1 MGGSMPD
8 GPSAIVVLPLPG
20 GARRMA
26 GMTAGGAA
34 PAAFVGR
41 ERELGAILDSAA
53 AGASGRSAT
62 ILLEGSSGMG
72 ASRLI
77 DEALRRIADPAN
89 GPGRPV
95 SIIRAD
101 SLPAWRGAPYAPF
114 RTAVDRFLDGRPIDQ
129 TLALLDPG
137 AEILLPLLPR
147 TAGRLGGTDRRW
159 ATRERLADRILEAFR
174 GVIGRASERGPV
186 ILVLEDLHVLD
197 AASRSLLAF
206 LSRTLG
212 DRPVTI
218 IGSYQPEALGPGHP
232 LRATLEAIDG
242 GPRPSRRIALPP
254 LDRADLRLLITSHEG
269 VAPSAPVLL
278 LVAERSGG
286 SPLLAEEVLV
296 ARRELSGASLT
307 VPLGQMVVARAAR
320 RTPECRRVLRILAVA
335 DGPLAPSELG
345 AVAAAYDAEIG
356 RPAPRSSTT
365 PRRAGDG
372 LDGDLAAGV
381 AEAVAHGFAELALP
395 WAGPRDPSGRRPVDG
410 STGNEPHAL
419 RIRNELIAAALAADL
434 LPGARRRLHAA
445 LGAVLADHPAEASC
459 HWHTAHEARQEL
471 ACTLIA
477 AAEAE
482 EIGAAADALVH
493 LERAIELAGAP
504 VTAGAISAAGEVEL
518 LGRAADAAAASGDAG
533 RAEAFIEAAIARHAD
548 RTDRAVRADL
558 TARLGFYRLAGGDR
572 DGAVIAFQRA
582 LELLSPGPGAARA
595 RLLATFAQV
604 RMLEGAFSEA
614 THLAEDA
621 IAATA
626 GAGPAARAWLGHAT
640 CTLGVVDGWL
650 GRMSAAIARLEAAL
664 GIALELG
671 CLDDAFRAR
680 ANLATILDLDGRRV
694 AAVEVTSE
702 GISAA
707 TAAGLEVAHGNLLR
721 GNAADFLVS
730 LGRWREARDMA
741 APCPRVGP
749 VRCAPRERGAPACL
763 RRDRD
768 GWRGGGR
775 PPARAALP
783 RARDDSRRPVRG
795 AHLRGRGIP
804 GAVARRSQRRRA
816 GRPCRLGA
824 HPRDGGLA
832 AGGPLRHDGPA
843 RCRRRGAGGGPAER
857 PRGDL
862 DGARLGV
869 PRARGCRA
877 DGGEGRRSRRCPRP
891 EGRRGRPGHG
901 QGVSPIAARRRRPGV
916 VVGGGRSL
924 GRDRAAVRRRPGP
937 LPRGGGASSARRR
950 PAAPA
955 ATGAWTP
962 AHPSSN
968 RRRSPWRSAP
978 SRCCAH
984 SSTSPSG
991 PGSSFPLLPSS
1002 SRRHGPRRPPTS
1014 RAPRRHGRVSSAD
1027 NPPPPPSTFGLS
1039 PREQGVLAEIV
1050 AGRTNREIGERL
1062 FISEKTVGVHVG
1074 NILAKLGV
1082 GGRVEAATV
1091 ALRLG
1096 LVDDRL
1102 ERTKKPGPTG
1112 PGFRGRRRGGAA

>member
-1 MGGSMPD
+1 
-8 GPSAIVVLPLPG
+8 
-20 GARRMA
+20 MA
-26 GMTAGGAA
+26 GMTAGGVA

-174 GVIGRASERGPV
+174 GVVGRASERGPV
-186 ILVLEDLHVLD
+186 ILVVEDLHVLD

-254 LDRADLRLLITSHEG
+254 LDRADLRLLITGHEG

-356 RPAPRSSTT
+356 RPAPRSSAT

-395 WAGPRDPSGRRPVDG
+395 WAGPRDPSGRRPVDA

-504 VTAGAISAAGEVEL
+504 VTAGAISAAGEVDL

-548 RTDRAVRADL
+548 RTDRTIRADL

-582 LELLSPGPGAARA
+582 LELLPPGPGAARA

-626 GAGPAARAWLGHAT
+626 GPGPGARAWLGHAT

-650 GRMSAAIARLEAAL
+650 GRMSAAIARLETAL

-741 APCPRVGP
+741 RRALEWAPSGVPLVNAALRLAFVETETAGEEEAARLLGRLFLELETIP
-749 VRCAPRERGAPACL
+749 DVQYAAPTYEVAASL
-763 RRDRD
+763 AL
-768 GWRGGGR
+768 WRGDLSDAER
-775 PPARAALP
+775 AARAAWERIRETEDWP
-783 RARDDSRRPVRG
+783 
-795 AHLRGRGIP
+795 
-804 GAVARRSQRRRA
+804 
-816 GRPCRLGA
+816 
-824 HPRDGGLA
+824 LA
-832 AGGPLRHDGPA
+832 ARSATTVLRVAAAEVRAAGQRNDLAAISTA
-843 RCRRRGAGGGPAER
+843 RAWASHVLADAERMVAKADVPDDAHVRRGAAADLATGRAYLRSLRGGDDPASWSAAADLWDAIEQPYDVARARFHEAEAILGAAPSGGTRRDGRLDARAPLLESASIAVALGAVPLLRALVDLAER
-857 PRGDL
+857 
-862 DGARLGV
+862 ARIEL
-869 PRARGCRA
+869 PDAA
-877 DGGEGRRSRRCPRP
+877 LELAASRPAP
-891 EGRRGRPGHG
+891 PPDEP
-901 QGVSPIAARRRRPGV
+901 
-916 VVGGGRSL
+916 
-924 GRDRAAVRRRPGP
+924 
-937 LPRGGGASSARRR
+937 R
-950 PAAPA
+950 PAAPWQGVERGQSA
-955 ATGAWTP
+955 AA
-962 AHPSSN
+962 
-968 RRRSPWRSAP
+968 
-978 SRCCAH
+978 
-984 SSTSPSG
+984 
-991 PGSSFPLLPSS
+991 
-1002 SRRHGPRRPPTS
+1002 
-1014 RAPRRHGRVSSAD
+1014 
-1027 NPPPPPSTFGLS
+1027 PSTFGLS
-1039 PREQGVLAEIV
+1039 PREEGVLAEIV